1 MQMFQYLPVLRYN
14 YGGFVQVFYPM
25 SGIFAA
31 GKALQNMYRNLGE
44 DGSTSNYL
52 QDLMPFEQFR
62 QVVGY
67 EEKVALEEKYARGEK
82 GHKLV
87 VHVPGRSRASEA
99 VAAAA
104 GSSNGSNPA

>member
-1 MQMFQYLPVLRYN
+1 
-14 YGGFVQVFYPM
+14 VQVFYPM

-31 GKALQNMYRNLGE
+31 GKALRNIYHHLGE
-44 DGSTSNYL
+44 DGSTSNHL
-52 QDLMPFEQFR
+52 QELMPFEQFR

-99 VAAAA
+99 AAVASA
-104 GSSNGSNPA
+104 GSSNGSSPT